1 MGLALS
7 RLWGVVTILTSVR
20 RLIRPVWRNA
30 AFSLGVVGFAV
41 LAAQVEFGFGGA
53 WLANVNNKYTYD
65 AILVLAALNCFVCA
79 RGRTDRVVWIWV
91 GVAISAWTAGDIY
104 YTIWLDGKAVV
115 PFPSLSDAG
124 YLLFYPPV
132 YIALVVLFHKE
143 VRGIV
148 RSLWLDGVIAALTT
162 AALAA
167 SVVFAIV
174 EKSLGGSGESAA
186 AVATNL
192 AYPLGDML
200 VLGIVV
206 GAVALSGWRFSARWL
221 IFGSGLAVFAVCDSV
236 YLVQI
241 AKNTY
246 TYGTILDLGWPAGML
261 MLAGAGT
268 LPTRR
273 VRAAQLEGYRLILV
287 PALFGSVALG
297 LEIFDHF
304 RPLNP
309 LGLTLTSL
317 ALCAVF
323 VRMGM
328 TFLDYLSLLD
338 RTRHESKTDLLT
350 GLWNRRALVAD
361 LDETIES
368 GTRSVLMLFDLNGFK
383 SYNDHFGHPA
393 GDALL
398 ARLGARLESGV
409 DGRGKAYR
417 LGGDEFCVL
426 VRVDT
431 TKMADVVAATT
442 ANLTEEG
449 EGFKIT
455 SSVGIVALPEEA
467 DDTTEALK
475 IVDRRMY
482 RHKGADR
489 PVGAEGRGALLGV
502 LEARDAILAAH
513 TNEVVRLARAIAD
526 RLPYDFSIE
535 NVVSVAQLHD
545 IGKVAVPDSI
555 LMKPGPL
562 SPSEWDIIR
571 QHTLAGERIVGR
583 VPGLEIVADAVR
595 SSHERWDGHGYPDG
609 LTAHE
614 IPLAA
619 RIVAVADAYAAMT
632 TPDRPYRDPL
642 SPAEAEAEVIRCAGS
657 QFDPVVVEAFL
668 AVLAAQRAT
677 AVAAA

>member
-1 MGLALS
+1 
-7 RLWGVVTILTSVR
+7 VR
-20 RLIRPVWRNA
+20 RVLRPVWHNGPL
-30 AFSLGVVGFAV
+30 SIGVVGFAV
-41 LAAQVEFGFGGA
+41 LAAQVEFGLGGA

-65 AILVLAALNCFVCA
+65 GILVLAALNCFLCA
-79 RGRTDRVVWIWV
+79 RGRTDRVVWLWV
-91 GVAISAWTAGDIY
+91 GVAISAWTAGDVY
-104 YTIWLDGKAVV
+104 YTWFLDGKADI
-115 PFPSLSDAG
+115 PFPSLADAG
-124 YLLFYPPV
+124 YLLFFPPV
-132 YIALVVLFHKE
+132 YVALVVLFHKE

-167 SVVFAIV
+167 SVVYAIV
-174 EKSLGGSGESAA
+174 ERSLDGTGASAA
-186 AVATNL
+186 GVATNL

-221 IFGSGLAVFAVCDSV
+221 VFGGGLAVFAVCDSI

-241 AKNTY
+241 AKDTY
-246 TYGTILDLGWPAGML
+246 SYGTLDLGWPAGML
-261 MLAGAGT
+261 LLAGAGT
-268 LPTRR
+268 LPARR
-273 VRAAQLEGYRLILV
+273 VRAAQLDGYRLLLV
-287 PALFGSVALG
+287 PALFGCVALG

-304 RPLNP
+304 QTLNT
-309 LGLTLTSL
+309 LGIALSSL
-317 ALCAVF
+317 ALLAVF

-328 TFLDYLSLLD
+328 TFMDYLSLLD
-338 RTRHESKTDLLT
+338 HTRHESKTDHLT

-361 LDETIES
+361 LDEMIEA
-368 GTRSVLMLFDLNGFK
+368 GTKSVLMLFDLNGFK
-383 SYNDHFGHPA
+383 SYNDRFGHPA

-398 ARLGARLESGV
+398 ARLGARLQTGV
-409 DGRGKAYR
+409 VGQGRAYR

-426 VRVDT
+426 VRVDE

-455 SSVGIVALPEEA
+455 SSVGIVVLPNEA

-482 RHKGADR
+482 RHKGGDR

-502 LEARDAILAAH
+502 LEARDAVLAAH
-513 TNEVVRLARAIAD
+513 TEEVARLARAIAD

-535 NVVSVAQLHD
+535 NVISVAQLHD

-562 SPSEWDIIR
+562 ESSEWDVVR

-583 VPGLEIVADAVR
+583 VPGLDVVADAVR
-595 SSHERWDGHGYPDG
+595 ASHERWDGLGYPDG
-609 LTAHE
+609 LTGHE

-632 TPDRPYRDPL
+632 TPDRPYRAPL
-642 SPAEAEAEVIRCAGS
+642 SPDEAEAEVIRCAGS

-668 AVLAAQRAT
+668 AVLAAERAT

>member
-1 MGLALS
+1 
-7 RLWGVVTILTSVR
+7 
-20 RLIRPVWRNA
+20 
-30 AFSLGVVGFAV
+30 
-41 LAAQVEFGFGGA
+41 
-53 WLANVNNKYTYD
+53 
-65 AILVLAALNCFVCA
+65 
-79 RGRTDRVVWIWV
+79 VVWLWV
-91 GVAISAWTAGDIY
+91 GVAISAWAAGDIY
-104 YTIWLDGKAVV
+104 YTWWLDGKAEI

-132 YIALVVLFHKE
+132 YVALVVLFHKE

-167 SVVFAIV
+167 SVVYAIV
-174 EKSLGGSGESAA
+174 EHSLDGSGETAA
-186 AVATNL
+186 GVATNL

-206 GAVALSGWRFSARWL
+206 GAIALSGWRFSARWL
-221 IFGSGLAVFAVCDSV
+221 LFGGGLAVFAVCDSI
-236 YLVQI
+236 YLVEI

-246 TYGTILDLGWPAGML
+246 SYGTLDLGWPAGIL
-261 MLAGAGT
+261 LLAGAGT
-268 LPTRR
+268 LPARR
-273 VRAAQLEGYRLILV
+273 VRAAQLDGYRLLLV
-287 PALFGSVALG
+287 PAVFGCLALG
-297 LEIFDHF
+297 LEIVDHF
-304 RPLNP
+304 QELNT
-309 LGLTLTSL
+309 LGIVLSSL
-317 ALCAVF
+317 ALAAVF

-361 LDETIES
+361 LDHTIDS
-368 GTRSVLMLFDLNGFK
+368 GTKSVLMLFDLNGFK
-383 SYNDHFGHPA
+383 SYNDRFGHPA

-398 ARLGARLESGV
+398 ARLGARLQSGV
-409 DGRGKAYR
+409 AEQGKAYR

-426 VRVDT
+426 VRVDA
-431 TKMADVVAATT
+431 TKMADLVAATS

-455 SSVGIVALPEEA
+455 SSVGIVVLPEEA

-482 RHKGADR
+482 RHKGGDR
-489 PVGAEGRGALLGV
+489 PVGAEGRGALLSV
-502 LEARDAILAAH
+502 LEARDAVLAAH
-513 TNEVVRLARAIAD
+513 TTEVVRLARAIAE
-526 RLPYDFSIE
+526 RVPYDFSIE
-535 NVVSVAQLHD
+535 TVISVAQLHD

-555 LMKPGPL
+555 LLKPGPL
-562 SPSEWDIIR
+562 ESSEWDVVR
-571 QHTLAGERIVGR
+571 QHTIAGERIVGR
-583 VPGLEIVADAVR
+583 VPGLDLVADAVR
-595 SSHERWDGHGYPDG
+595 ASHERWDGLGYPDG
-609 LTAHE
+609 LSAHE

-632 TPDRPYRDPL
+632 TPDRPYRAPL
-642 SPAEAEAEVIRCAGS
+642 GPEEAEAEVIRCAGS

-677 AVAAA
+677 SVAAA

>member
-1 MGLALS
+1 M
-7 RLWGVVTILTSVR
+7 TISTSVR
-20 RLIRPVWRNA
+20 RIFRQVWRNA
-30 AFSLGVVGFAV
+30 PFSLGVVGFVV

-53 WLANVNNKYTYD
+53 WLANVNNDYTYD
-65 AILVLAALNCFVCA
+65 AILVLAALNCFICA
-79 RGRTDRVVWIWV
+79 RDRSDRVVWLWV
-91 GVAISAWTAGDIY
+91 GTAISAWTAGDIY
-104 YTIWLDGKAVV
+104 YTWWLDGKANI

-132 YIALVVLFHKE
+132 YVALFVLFHKE
-143 VRGIV
+143 VRGLV

-174 EKSLGGSGESAA
+174 EHSLNGTGETAA
-186 AVATNL
+186 AIATNL

-206 GAVALSGWRFSARWL
+206 GAIALSGWRFSARWL
-221 IFGSGLAVFAVCDSV
+221 VFGSGLAVFAVCDSV

-268 LPTRR
+268 LPARR
-273 VRAAQLEGYRLILV
+273 VRAAQLDGYRLILV
-287 PALFGSVALG
+287 PALFGCLALG

-309 LGLTLTSL
+309 LGIALTSL
-317 ALCAVF
+317 ALLAVF

-328 TFLDYLSLLD
+328 TFLDYLRLLE

-350 GLWNRRALVAD
+350 GLLNRRALVAD
-361 LDETIES
+361 VDETIES
-368 GTRSVLMLFDLNGFK
+368 GVRSVLMLFDLNGFK
-383 SYNDHFGHPA
+383 SYNDRFGHPA

-398 ARLGARLESGV
+398 SRLGSRLQAGV
-409 DGRGKAYR
+409 GDQGKAYR

-426 VRVDT
+426 VRVDE
-431 TKMADVVAATT
+431 TKIADLVAATT

-455 SSVGIVALPEEA
+455 SSVGIVALPDEA
-467 DDTTEALK
+467 DGTTEALQ

-482 RHKGADR
+482 RHKGGDR

-502 LEARDAILAAH
+502 LEARDAVLAAH
-513 TNEVVRLARAIAD
+513 TNEVVRLARAIAF
-526 RLPYDFSIE
+526 RIPYDFSIE
-535 NVVSVAQLHD
+535 TVISVAQLHD

-562 SPSEWDIIR
+562 ESSEWDLVR
-571 QHTLAGERIVGR
+571 QHTITGERIVGR
-583 VPGLEIVADAVR
+583 VPGLDVVADAVR
-595 SSHERWDGHGYPDG
+595 ASHERWDGHGYPDG
-609 LTAHE
+609 LSGHE

-632 TPDRPYRDPL
+632 TPDRPYRAPL
-642 SPAEAEAEVIRCAGS
+642 APAEAEAEVIRCAGT

-668 AVLAAQRAT
+668 AALDAERT
-677 AVAAA
+677 AVAA

>member
-1 MGLALS
+1 VTIFTIVRRIVRPIVRNAPLAL
-7 RLWGVVTILTSVR
+7 GVI
-20 RLIRPVWRNA
+20 
-30 AFSLGVVGFAV
+30 GFAV

-65 AILVLAALNCFVCA
+65 AILVLAALNCLLCS
-79 RGRTDRVVWIWV
+79 RGRSDRVVWLWV
-91 GVAISAWTAGDIY
+91 GVAISAWAAGDIY
-104 YTIWLDGKAVV
+104 YTHWQDGKANI

-132 YIALVVLFHKE
+132 YVALFVLFHKE
-143 VRGIV
+143 VRGLV

-167 SVVFAIV
+167 SVVYAIV
-174 EKSLGGSGESAA
+174 EHSLNGTSETAA
-186 AVATNL
+186 AIATNL

-221 IFGSGLAVFAVCDSV
+221 VFGSGLAVFAVCDSV
-236 YLVQI
+236 YLVEI
-241 AKNTY
+241 AKDTY
-246 TYGTILDLGWPAGML
+246 SYGTILDLGWPAGML

-268 LPTRR
+268 LPSRR
-273 VRAAQLEGYRLILV
+273 VRAAQLDGYRLILV
-287 PALFGSVALG
+287 PALFGCMALG

-309 LGLTLTSL
+309 LGIALTSL
-317 ALCAVF
+317 ALLAVF

-328 TFLDYLSLLD
+328 TFLDYLTLLE

-350 GLWNRRALVAD
+350 GLLNRRALVAD

-368 GTRSVLMLFDLNGFK
+368 GARSVLMLFDLNGFK
-383 SYNDHFGHPA
+383 SYNDRFGHPA

-398 ARLGARLESGV
+398 SRLGARLRDGV
-409 DGRGKAYR
+409 GEQGKAYR

-426 VRVDT
+426 VRVEA
-431 TKMADVVAATT
+431 TKIADVVAATT

-455 SSVGIVALPEEA
+455 SSVGIVVLPDEA

-482 RHKGADR
+482 RHKGGDR

-502 LEARDAILAAH
+502 LEARDAVLAAH

-526 RLPYDFSIE
+526 RIPYDFSIE
-535 NVVSVAQLHD
+535 TVISVAQLHD

-562 SPSEWDIIR
+562 ESNEWDVVR
-571 QHTLAGERIVGR
+571 QHTITGERIVGR
-583 VPGLEIVADAVR
+583 VPGLDVVADAVR
-595 SSHERWDGHGYPDG
+595 ASHERWDGHGYPTGSPD
-609 LTAHE
+609 TRSRSQ
-614 IPLAA
+614 LASS
-619 RIVAVADAYAAMT
+619 RSP
-632 TPDRPYRDPL
+632 TPTRR
-642 SPAEAEAEVIRCAGS
+642 
-657 QFDPVVVEAFL
+657 
-668 AVLAAQRAT
+668 
-677 AVAAA
+677 

>member
-1 MGLALS
+1 MV
-7 RLWGVVTILTSVR
+7 RLVL
-20 RLIRPVWRNA
+20 RNA
-30 AFSLGVVGFAV
+30 PLSLGVVGFAV
-41 LAAQVEFGFGGA
+41 LALQVETGVGGA
-53 WLANVNNKYTYD
+53 RLASFNNDYTYD
-65 AILVLAALNCFVCA
+65 AILVLAALNCLICA
-79 RGRTDRVVWIWV
+79 RGRDDQAVWLWV
-91 GVAISAWTAGDIY
+91 GAAIAAWTAGDIY
-104 YTIWLDGKAVV
+104 YTIFLDGKAVV

-148 RSLWLDGVIAALTT
+148 KSLWLDGVIAALTT

-167 SVVFAIV
+167 SVVYAIV
-174 EKSLGGSGESAA
+174 EHSLDGSGESAA

-221 IFGSGLAVFAVCDSV
+221 LFGGGLAVFAVCDSV

-241 AKNTY
+241 AQNTY
-246 TYGTILDLGWPAGML
+246 SYGTILDLGWPAGML
-261 MLAGAGT
+261 LIAGAGT
-268 LPTRR
+268 LPSRR
-273 VRAAQLEGYRLILV
+273 VRAAQLDGYRLILV
-287 PALFGSVALG
+287 PALFGCMALA

-304 RPLNP
+304 RQLNP
-309 LGLTLTSL
+309 LGLALTSL

-323 VRMGM
+323 ARMCL
-328 TFLDYLSLLD
+328 TFMDYLQLLE

-350 GLWNRRALVAD
+350 GLWNRRALVGD
-361 LDETIES
+361 LDETIDA
-368 GTRSVLMLFDLNGFK
+368 GTKSVLMLFDLNGFK
-383 SYNDHFGHPA
+383 SYNDRFGHPA

-398 ARLGARLESGV
+398 ARLGSRLEAGV
-409 DGRGKAYR
+409 RGRGKAYR

-426 VRVDT
+426 TRVDGA
-431 TKMADVVAATT
+431 KIADVVAETT

-449 EGFKIT
+449 EGFRIT

-467 DDTTEALK
+467 SDTTEALK

-482 RHKGADR
+482 RHKGGNR
-489 PVGAEGRGALLGV
+489 PVGSEGRGALLGV
-502 LEARDAILAAH
+502 LEARDAVLAEH
-513 TNEVVRLARAIAD
+513 TNEVVRLARAISE
-526 RLPYDFSIE
+526 RIPYDFSIE
-535 NVVSVAQLHD
+535 NVVSAAQLHD

-562 SPSEWDIIR
+562 ESSEWDVVR
-571 QHTLAGERIVGR
+571 QHTVTGERIVGR
-583 VPGLEIVADAVR
+583 VPGLDIVADAVR
-595 SSHERWDGHGYPDG
+595 ASHERWDGLGYPDG
-609 LTAHE
+609 LSGHE

-642 SPAEAEAEVIRCAGS
+642 SPAEAEAEVIRCAGT